1 MTRRESILELL
12 EELTKSLDS
21 RSAQDQEKTQELI
34 DFYQSAL
41 NDLDA
46 AVEDFEDDWE
56 EQKN

>member
-21 RSAQDQEKTQELI
+21 RSVQDQEKTQELI

-46 AVEDFEDDWE
+46 AVEDFKDDWE